1 MHSVCYLL
9 RSGLVPSCPAVGLA
23 SGKATVL
30 NATLES
36 LPEQLREEVN
46 DHVPL
51 AQHYT
56 SVNTT
61 EDHMCFSCP
70 SITSYWCCTPKPCS
84 FIHLNKS
91 SLIARLS
98 PRISAHSSQ

>member
-1 MHSVCYLL
+1 MHSVCYLP

-23 SGKATVL
+23 SRKATVL

-51 AQHYT
+51 PQH
-56 SVNTT
+56 
-61 EDHMCFSCP
+61 
-70 SITSYWCCTPKPCS
+70 
-84 FIHLNKS
+84 
-91 SLIARLS
+91 
-98 PRISAHSSQ
+98 